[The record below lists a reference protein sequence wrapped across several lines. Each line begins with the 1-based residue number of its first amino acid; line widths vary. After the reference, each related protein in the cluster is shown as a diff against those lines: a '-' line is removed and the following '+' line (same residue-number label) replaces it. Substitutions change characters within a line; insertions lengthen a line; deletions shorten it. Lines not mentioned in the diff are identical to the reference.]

1 MIVFEYNYGI
11 ISVGDKMKVV
21 ISAGGTGGH
30 IYPALAII
38 NKIKE
43 MEPNSEFLYIGTHN
57 RMEKDIVP
65 KHGIPFKSI
74 EIYGFNRRQLLKN
87 FKTIK
92 CLIKAKKECKKI
104 IKEFNPDIAIGVGG
118 YVTFPVITAA
128 HNLGI
133 KTFIHEQNSVAG
145 KANLTLSRYA
155 DLIGVSFK
163 SSMIEFPKDK
173 TIFTGNPCSEDAI
186 KKSPISKSEFKLSK
200 DKKLVLF
207 VMGSLGSYKVN
218 EFLIDTM
225 KLFKN
230 KDYEVLYVTGNN
242 YYEEISKIKFPSNV
256 KVVPYI
262 DSMTRIMK
270 NTDLIVTRAGAST
283 LSEIIA
289 LDLPSILIPS
299 PYVPNNH
306 QFKNAL
312 DLVNNSAAIL
322 VEEKDLKGDILVR
335 KIDSIVNDNKKLNEM
350 KKGLKTLKVDNSA
363 QIIYD
368 NIKKIID
375 RK

>member
-1 MIVFEYNYGI
+1 MGI
-11 ISVGDKMKVV
+11 GDMMRVV

-57 RMEKDIVP
+57 RMEKDVVP
-65 KHGIPFKSI
+65 KHGIPFESI
-74 EIYGFNRRQLLKN
+74 EIYGFNRKNLLKN

-104 IKEFNPDIAIGVGG
+104 IKEFKPDIAIGVGG
-118 YVTFPVITAA
+118 YVTAPVIMAA
-128 HNLGI
+128 HSLGI

-145 KANLTLSRYA
+145 KANLTLSKIV
-155 DLIGVSFK
+155 DLIGVSFE
-163 SSMIEFPKDK
+163 SSKNEFPKEK
-173 TIFTGNPCSEDAI
+173 TIFTGNPCSEDAL
-186 KKSPISKSEFKLSK
+186 KKPAMNKSELKLSK

-225 KLFKN
+225 KLFNN
-230 KDYEVLYVTGNN
+230 KDYEILYVTGNN
-242 YYEEISKIKFPSNV
+242 YYEEISKNKFPSNV

-312 DLVNNSAAIL
+312 DLVNNNAAIL
-322 VEEKDLKGDILVR
+322 VEEKDLKGDILIR
-335 KIDSIVNDNKKLNEM
+335 KIDSIINDDKKLNEM

-368 NIKKIID
+368 NIKKLID

>member
-1 MIVFEYNYGI
+1 MR
-11 ISVGDKMKVV
+11 VV

-43 MEPNSEFLYIGTHN
+43 IEPNSEFLYIGTHN

-65 KHGIPFKSI
+65 KHNIPFKSI
-74 EIYGFNRRQLLKN
+74 EIYGFNRKHLLKN

-92 CLIKAKKECKKI
+92 CLINAKKECKKI
-104 IKEFNPDIAIGVGG
+104 IKEFNSDIAIGVGG
-118 YVTFPVITAA
+118 YVTVPVILAA
-128 HNLGI
+128 HSLGI

-145 KANLTLSRYA
+145 KANLTLAKYV

-163 SSMIEFPKDK
+163 SSINEFPKEK
-173 TIFTGNPCSEDAI
+173 TIFTGNPCSEDAV
-186 KKSPISKSEFKLSK
+186 KKEALDKSELGLSRN
-200 DKKLVLF
+200 KKLVLF
-207 VMGSLGSYKVN
+207 VMGSLGASSVN
-218 EFLIDTM
+218 EFLVSTM
-225 KLFKN
+225 NLFNN
-230 KDYEVLYVTGNN
+230 KDYEILFVTGNN
-242 YYEEISKIKFPSNV
+242 DYENISKNKFPSNV

-262 DSMTRIMK
+262 ENMTRIMK

-306 QFKNAL
+306 QFKNAM
-312 DLVNNSAAIL
+312 DLVNAKAAIL
-322 VEEKDLKGDILVR
+322 VEEKDLKGDIIVR
-335 KIDSIVNDNKKLNEM
+335 NIDKLFNNSKEYNNM
-350 KKGLKTLKVDNSA
+350 KNNLKTLKVDNSA
-363 QIIYD
+363 TVIYD
-368 NIKKIID
+368 NIKKLID
-375 RK
+375 GKKV